1 MIGRWRWSPGRIAL
15 LLLATIPFVY
25 PFWVLL
31 STALKPL
38 NEFQASPISWPDD
51 PTLGN
56 ISGAWSD
63 AELGRA
69 MLNSAIAV
77 TVGVVATA
85 AISSA
90 AAFWFLR
97 HRGRLARILRIA
109 LIGTMA
115 LPPPIFVI
123 PLFVLLA
130 DWHVTNNLV
139 VLGLVYA
146 AWNGGFGLYLMYS
159 YYRGAIPPEI
169 LEAAEVDGA
178 STLTQYRRLVLP
190 LSRPALATL
199 GALVFVWSWSD
210 LLLALILIQ
219 DSGRRTLIPA
229 TALLADRYLSDVPS
243 QAAGVLIALVPMLVV
258 FLIGQ
263 RYLKRGIMAG
273 IGK

>member
-15 LLLATIPFVY
+15 LLVATIPFIF
-25 PFWVLL
+25 PFWILL

-51 PTLGN
+51 PTLDN
-56 ISGAWSD
+56 VSGAWRE

-69 MLNSAIAV
+69 MLNSVIAV
-77 TVGVVATA
+77 TVGVVVTA

-130 DWHVTNNLV
+130 DWRLTDNLV
-139 VLGLVYA
+139 VLGFVYA

-159 YYRGAIPPEI
+159 YYRGAIPPEV

-178 STLTQYRRLVLP
+178 SVFTQYRRLVLP

-219 DSGRRTLIPA
+219 DSSSRPLIPA

-243 QAAGVLIALVPMLVV
+243 QAAGVLIALIPMLVV

>member
-1 MIGRWRWSPGRIAL
+1 VRIGL
-15 LLLATIPFVY
+15 LVLAMIPFLY
-25 PFWVLL
+25 PFAILI

-38 NEFQASPISWPDD
+38 REFQASPISLPED
-51 PTLGN
+51 PTFGN
-56 ISGAWSD
+56 ISTAWRE

-69 MLNSAIAV
+69 MLNSVVAV
-77 TVGVVATA
+77 SVGVVATA
-85 AISSA
+85 AISSL

-109 LIGTMA
+109 IIGTMA

-130 DWHVTNNLV
+130 GWRATDNLV

-146 AWNGGFGLYLMYS
+146 AWNCGFGLYLMYT
-159 YYRGAIPPEI
+159 YYRGAIPPEV

-178 STLTQYRRLVLP
+178 SSLRQFWRLVLP

-199 GALVFVWSWSD
+199 SALIFVWSWSD
-210 LLLALILIQ
+210 LLLAVVLIQ
-219 DSGRRTLIPA
+219 DASRRPLIPA
-229 TALLADRYLSDVPS
+229 TALLADRYLTDVPA
-243 QAAGVLIALVPMLVV
+243 QAAGVVIALLPMLVV

-263 RYLKRGIMAG
+263 RYLKQGIMAG
-273 IGK
+273 VGK

>member
-1 MIGRWRWSPGRIAL
+1 MIGRWRWSPGRTAL
-15 LLLATIPFVY
+15 LLVATIPFVY
-25 PFWVLL
+25 PFWILL

-56 ISGAWSD
+56 VSGAWRD
-63 AELGRA
+63 AELGHA

-77 TVGVVATA
+77 TVGVVVTA
-85 AISSA
+85 LISSA

-130 DWHVTNNLV
+130 DWRVTNNLI
-139 VLGLVYA
+139 VLGFVYA

-159 YYRGAIPPEI
+159 YYRGAIPPEL

-219 DSGRRTLIPA
+219 DSTRRTLIPA

>member
-15 LLLATIPFVY
+15 LLIATIPFIF
-25 PFWVLL
+25 PFWILL

-51 PTLGN
+51 PTLDN
-56 ISGAWSD
+56 ISGAWRE
-63 AELGRA
+63 AELGHA
-69 MLNSAIAV
+69 MLNSVIAV
-77 TVGVVATA
+77 TVGVVVTA

-97 HRGRLARILRIA
+97 HRGRLARILRTA

-130 DWHVTNNLV
+130 DWRLTDNLV
-139 VLGLVYA
+139 VLGFVYA

-159 YYRGAIPPEI
+159 YYRGAIPPEV

-178 STLTQYRRLVLP
+178 SAFTQYRRLVLP

-219 DSGRRTLIPA
+219 NSSSRPLIPA

-243 QAAGVLIALVPMLVV
+243 QAAGVVIALVPMLVV

>member
-1 MIGRWRWSPGRIAL
+1 MIGRWRWSAGRTAL
-15 LLLATIPFVY
+15 LLVATIPFVY
-25 PFWVLL
+25 PFWILL

-56 ISGAWSD
+56 ISGAWRD
-63 AELGRA
+63 AELGQA

-77 TVGVVATA
+77 TVGVIVTA

-130 DWHVTNNLV
+130 DWRVTNNLIA
-139 VLGLVYA
+139 LGFVYA

-159 YYRGAIPPEI
+159 YYRGAIPPEV

-178 STLTQYRRLVLP
+178 STFTQYRRLVLP

-219 DSGRRTLIPA
+219 DSTRRTLIPA